1 MCTRTLKRRCHK
13 ANYQYSVIG
22 FFMQKNRER
31 IGKVTEV
38 NKAKEYLLQVSRAEH
53 RIKRLKEEIL
63 TLQELVTSTSAISQ
77 GERVISSTS
86 QDKMAD
92 TICTIEEKIEEWN
105 IEVRTLVEVRAEVMA
120 VISKVSNEVCREIL
134 YKRYCQSKK
143 WEEIAIEMD
152 MSYRHTTRLHGM
164 GLQEIEKLMNVSL
177 NVPMNIDY
185 H

>member
-1 MCTRTLKRRCHK
+1 
-13 ANYQYSVIG
+13 
-22 FFMQKNRER
+22 MQKNKTIVFIVER
-31 IGKVTEV
+31 KDESLEEMT
-38 NKAKEYLLQVSRAEH
+38 AKEYLNQVRNLESKMK
-53 RIKRLKEEIL
+53 ILKEEID
-63 TLQELVTSTSAISQ
+63 TLREMVVSTGAIQQ
-77 GERVISSTS
+77 GERVLSSGT

>member
-1 MCTRTLKRRCHK
+1 MDNVAET
-13 ANYQYSVIG
+13 
-22 FFMQKNRER
+22 
-31 IGKVTEV
+31 

-53 RIKRLKEEIL
+53 RIKRLQEEIQ

-105 IEVRTLVEVRAEVMA
+105 IEVRKLVEIMTT
-120 VISKVSNEVCREIL
+120 ISKLSNEEYRGIL

-143 WEEIAIEMD
+143 WEEIALEMGI
-152 MSYRHTTRLHGM
+152 SYRHTTRLHGL
-164 GLQEIEKLMNVSL
+164 GLQEIEKIIIC
-177 NVPMNIDY
+177 P
-185 H
+185 

>member
-1 MCTRTLKRRCHK
+1 MNIGSWFFILHK
-13 ANYQYSVIG
+13 T
-22 FFMQKNRER
+22 ER
-31 IGKVTEV
+31 MDNVAET

-53 RIKRLKEEIL
+53 RIKRLQEEIQ

-105 IEVRTLVEVRAEVMA
+105 IEVRKLVEIRAEIMTT
-120 VISKVSNEVCREIL
+120 ISKLSNEEYRGIL

-143 WEEIAIEMD
+143 WEEIALEMGI
-152 MSYRHTTRLHGM
+152 SYRHTTRLHGL
-164 GLQEIEKLMNVSL
+164 GLQEIEKIIIC
-177 NVPMNIDY
+177 P
-185 H
+185 

>member
-1 MCTRTLKRRCHK
+1 MAET
-13 ANYQYSVIG
+13 
-22 FFMQKNRER
+22 
-31 IGKVTEV
+31 

-53 RIKRLKEEIL
+53 RIKRLQEEIQ

-105 IEVRTLVEVRAEVMA
+105 IEVRKLVEIMTT
-120 VISKVSNEVCREIL
+120 ISKLSNEEYRGIL

-143 WEEIAIEMD
+143 WEEIALEMGI
-152 MSYRHTTRLHGM
+152 SYRHTTRLHGL
-164 GLQEIEKLMNVSL
+164 GLQEIEKIIIC
-177 NVPMNIDY
+177 P
-185 H
+185 